1 MNIKI
6 GDKIRF
12 QPEAFVTTTG
22 KDQQQFG
29 AMSHKVTGRV
39 VLINRVGR
47 WFRVRYETPF
57 GIQHECFNFE
67 GEDKRWELKAN

>member
-1 MNIKI
+1 MSIHI

-12 QPEAFVTTTG
+12 QPEAFVTTNG
-22 KDQQQFG
+22 KDQRQFG
-29 AMSHKVTGRV
+29 AMDHKVVGRV
-39 VLINRVGR
+39 CLINRANR

-67 GEDKRWELKAN
+67 GDNKKWQKIR

>member
-1 MNIKI
+1 MDIRV

-29 AMSHKVTGRV
+29 AMSHKVTGTV
-39 VLINRVGR
+39 VLVNRANG
-47 WFRVRYETPF
+47 WFRVRYETTF
-57 GIQHECFNFE
+57 GTQHECFKFE
-67 GEDKRWELKAN
+67 GEQKTCQKIR

>member
-12 QPEAFVTTTG
+12 QPEAFVSTTG
-22 KDQQQFG
+22 KDQHQFG
-29 AMSHKVTGRV
+29 VMDHKVVGRV
-39 VLINRVGR
+39 CLINRAHR

-57 GIQHECFNFE
+57 GIQHESFKFE
-67 GEDKRWELKAN
+67 GDRKTWQKIR

>member
-22 KDQQQFG
+22 KDQHQFG
-29 AMSHKVTGRV
+29 VMDHKVVGRV
-39 VLINRVGR
+39 CLINRAHR
-47 WFRVRYETPF
+47 WFRVKYETPF

-67 GEDKRWELKAN
+67 GEDKRWEKIR

>member
-1 MNIKI
+1 MEIHI

-29 AMSHKVTGRV
+29 AMSHKVTGKV
-39 VLINRVGR
+39 VLVNRANG
-47 WFRVRYETPF
+47 WFRVAYESNGGT
-57 GIQHECFNFE
+57 QHECFKFE
-67 GEDKRWELKAN
+67 GEQKTWQKIR